1 MGPLKCPYIRSSNP
15 VGPFYLVFIAMTHL
29 LLENYPLIGAAAGSL
44 MVGIGIGRSASVKKT
59 IVPLSVHN
67 GLIRLNI
74 IKIEF
79 NFVEAQ
85 ELHDIVPDYELY
97 QIMNKEFVEV
107 PQEIVMA
114 AIVDRDIN
122 DLLEFIQESIL
133 NTFFEITSL
142 AYKVV

>member
-1 MGPLKCPYIRSSNP
+1 
-15 VGPFYLVFIAMTHL
+15 MTHL
-29 LLENYPLIGAAAGSL
+29 LLENYSLIGDAAGSL

-67 GLIRLNI
+67 GLMRLNI
-74 IKIEF
+74 TEIEF

-122 DLLEFIQESIL
+122 DLFEFIQESIL

-142 AYKVV
+142 AYEVV

>member
-1 MGPLKCPYIRSSNP
+1 
-15 VGPFYLVFIAMTHL
+15 
-29 LLENYPLIGAAAGSL
+29 

-67 GLIRLNI
+67 GLMRLNI
-74 IKIEF
+74 TEIEF

-122 DLLEFIQESIL
+122 DLFEFIQESIL

-142 AYKVV
+142 AYEVV